1 MNSVMKFFRTIRGRL
16 FIYYSSIVI
25 LLTVLF
31 VSLFYSYTSKT
42 LEQQAS
48 DALLQLT
55 INTHQAF
62 DAKFQD
68 MNQLANRVISSQIV
82 KDIFYDRDTSES
94 QMLENRWKL
103 FQQLFAL
110 SGSVLDYQIN
120 LICTDGHFA
129 EYGQSFDIREQNPDF
144 IRELPWVRECLE
156 KEGRFTL
163 SSPRVSEWRTSGAP
177 VISLNRAFYDVF
189 GAEYTSIVEIQEKY
203 RTFAQFVE
211 SNISIPSQG
220 ESAFAF
226 VYDKS
231 GSQIYPYTD
240 GAADA
245 LGLKFYRQIAETGEP
260 YGTLSDKKARTAR
273 IVAYSVSDYSGYTV
287 IAGKSRTEL
296 LAPLRSFRN
305 NLLLL
310 GFLVL
315 LVTLL
320 ITYIIASQ
328 LTVPIHN
335 IQESI
340 NRLNLGD
347 LSPEDAARGTNT
359 TYELDQLN
367 DAYASMV
374 NRLQTS
380 LEQTVTAKS
389 QEIQARML
397 ALQAQMNPH
406 FLYNTLTTI
415 SIKAENHGDMDIV
428 DMCDNL
434 SSMLRYIAKEG
445 SASVTIAVELD
456 YLEKYLRLMK
466 NRYPAQF
473 TVTTEIPEEL
483 TRVQVPKLILQ
494 PIIENCFKYA
504 FNKRAPWLIEIKGQ
518 MHDGLWSISVTDNGV
533 GFDQEVLAFL
543 QENMA
548 SDTFHFASDNME
560 KTGLLNIYY
569 RLKLRYGEDAI
580 FQILNLDGEGSTV
593 TIGGKELTYEEF

>member
-1 MNSVMKFFRTIRGRL
+1 
-16 FIYYSSIVI
+16 
-25 LLTVLF
+25 
-31 VSLFYSYTSKT
+31 
-42 LEQQAS
+42 
-48 DALLQLT
+48 
-55 INTHQAF
+55 
-62 DAKFQD
+62 
-68 MNQLANRVISSQIV
+68 
-82 KDIFYDRDTSES
+82 
-94 QMLENRWKL
+94 
-103 FQQLFAL
+103 
-110 SGSVLDYQIN
+110 
-120 LICTDGHFA
+120 
-129 EYGQSFDIREQNPDF
+129 
-144 IRELPWVRECLE
+144 
-156 KEGRFTL
+156 
-163 SSPRVSEWRTSGAP
+163 
-177 VISLNRAFYDVF
+177 
-189 GAEYTSIVEIQEKY
+189 
-203 RTFAQFVE
+203 
-211 SNISIPSQG
+211 
-220 ESAFAF
+220 
-226 VYDKS
+226 
-231 GSQIYPYTD
+231 
-240 GAADA
+240 
-245 LGLKFYRQIAETGEP
+245 
-260 YGTLSDKKARTAR
+260 
-273 IVAYSVSDYSGYTV
+273 
-287 IAGKSRTEL
+287 
-296 LAPLRSFRN
+296 
-305 NLLLL
+305 
-310 GFLVL
+310 
-315 LVTLL
+315 
-320 ITYIIASQ
+320 
-328 LTVPIHN
+328 
-335 IQESI
+335 
-340 NRLNLGD
+340 
-347 LSPEDAARGTNT
+347 
-359 TYELDQLN
+359 
-367 DAYASMV
+367 
-374 NRLQTS
+374 
-380 LEQTVTAKS
+380 
-389 QEIQARML
+389 ML